1 MNDTVYMII
10 TFFSIIISLLLLYG
24 IIRDTQTRKKLFD
37 IQIEMSKAQQAM
49 TKELPWS
56 ELKKIIDEIVDFTV
70 SNYIIINGVK
80 KLTDEELALNWTLML
95 NDICTDVEMALSDE
109 MKRQILKTMSE
120 DYLTRYIKNSVQL
133 VIVYRLQDKTKNK
146 VGEKLESIQKNANS
160 LKD

>member
-1 MNDTVYMII
+1 MNDTIYILF
-10 TFFSIIISLLLLYG
+10 TFFSIIISILLLYG

-109 MKRQILKTMSE
+109 MKRQILKTISE

>member
-1 MNDTVYMII
+1 MNDTIYMII

-37 IQIEMSKAQQAM
+37 IQIEMGKAQQAM

>member
-1 MNDTVYMII
+1 MNDTIYILF
-10 TFFSIIISLLLLYG
+10 TFFSIIISILLLYG

>member
-1 MNDTVYMII
+1 MNDTIYILF
-10 TFFSIIISLLLLYG
+10 TFFSIIISILLLYG

-146 VGEKLESIQKNANS
+146 VGEKLESIQKNANT

>member
-1 MNDTVYMII
+1 MNDTLYILF
-10 TFFSIIISLLLLYG
+10 TFFSIIISILLLYG

>member
-1 MNDTVYMII
+1 MNDTIYILF
-10 TFFSIIISLLLLYG
+10 TFFSIIIAILLLYG